1 MTFLIW
7 RLHRAHAIVSA
18 VVIVAVA
25 ALIVPTGTAIANS
38 YHHAVMNCTVNHVGC
53 HGIAFTV
60 FGHNSVFTSLVQDL
74 AMAVPLVF
82 GTLWGAPLVAREFE
96 AGTED
101 FTWTQGVTRRRWVLT
116 NLGWALL
123 AAAAW
128 GGALAALFTWWR
140 GPDNA
145 VDGPVKFIYFD
156 VQGVAPI
163 AYTVFAM
170 ALGIAAGALF
180 RRVVPAITTTL
191 MSSPPCASSRRSTF
205 ARCSPCRRTFHHS
218 RAPRHCPTASA
229 QTSSRAVRRAGPVRI
244 RPGSRACRAWRRTA
258 PRITSPT
265 CPRAASGLFRAS
277 SRGSSWS
284 LRSRS
289 RSSRTGWSRP
299 VRPNGTAIWPPF
311 GRPGGT

>member
-7 RLHRAHAIVSA
+7 RLHRVHAIVSA

-25 ALIVPTGTAIANS
+25 AVIVPSGMAIANS
-38 YHHAVMNCTVNHVGC
+38 YHHAVLNCSVNHAGC
-53 HGIAFTV
+53 GGIAFTV
-60 FGHNSVFTSLVQDL
+60 FGNNSVFTLLVQDL
-74 AMAVPLVF
+74 AMAVPLIF
-82 GTLWGAPLVAREFE
+82 GILWGAPLVAREFE

-101 FTWTQGVTRRRWVLT
+101 FAWTQGVTRRRWVLT

-145 VDGPVKFIYFD
+145 IDGPVKFIYFD

-191 MSSPPCASSRRSTF
+191 VVF
-205 ARCSPCRRTFHHS
+205 A
-218 RAPRHCPTASA
+218 
-229 QTSSRAVRRAGPVRI
+229 AVRIVTALYFRPLFAVTKNVSPLTGPPPLSYSLGQDI
-244 RPGSRACRAWRRTA
+244 LGGTHTAACQTLRCVAA
-258 PRITSPT
+258 HGAYNHIIYL
-265 CPRAASGLFRAS
+265 AASRFWAVQAAESGIYLALTLALAVFTY
-277 SRGSSWS
+277 W
-284 LRSRS
+284 L
-289 RSSRTGWSRP
+289 
-299 VRPNGTAIWPPF
+299 VTA
-311 GRPGGT
+311 REA

>member
-7 RLHRAHAIVSA
+7 RLHRVHAIVSA

-25 ALIVPTGTAIANS
+25 ALIVPTGIAIANS
-38 YHHAVMNCTVNHVGC
+38 YHHAVMNCSLDHVGC
-53 HGIAFTV
+53 GGIGFTV

-82 GTLWGAPLVAREFE
+82 GILWGAPLVAREFE

-101 FTWTQGVTRRRWVLT
+101 FAWTQGVTRRRWVLT

-123 AAAAW
+123 AAAVW
-128 GGALAALFTWWR
+128 GGALAVLFTWWR

-191 MSSPPCASSRRSTF
+191 VVFLAIRIVTALYFRPLFAVSKYVSPG
-205 ARCSPCRRTFHHS
+205 ARGGTP
-218 RAPRHCPTASA
+218 P
-229 QTSSRAVRRAGPVRI
+229 
-244 RPGSRACRAWRRTA
+244 
-258 PRITSPT
+258 
-265 CPRAASGLFRAS
+265 L
-277 SRGSSWS
+277 SWS
-284 LRSRS
+284 LFEDIVSPSREHIIYLPAS
-289 RSSRTGWSRP
+289 RFWP
-299 VRPNGTAIWPPF
+299 VQGAESGIFLVLALAFAIFTYWLVTT
-311 GRPGGT
+311 REA

>member
-7 RLHRAHAIVSA
+7 RLHRVHAIVSA

-25 ALIVPTGTAIANS
+25 ALIVPSGIAIANS
-38 YHHAVMNCTVNHVGC
+38 YHHAVMNCSASHAGC
-53 HGIAFTV
+53 GGIAYTV
-60 FGHNSVFTSLVQDL
+60 FGNNSVFTSLVQDL
-74 AMAVPLVF
+74 AMAFPPVF
-82 GTLWGAPLVAREFE
+82 GILWGAPLVAREFE
-96 AGTED
+96 ASTED
-101 FTWTQGVTRRRWVLT
+101 FAWTQGVTRGRWILT

-123 AAAAW
+123 AAAVW

-191 MSSPPCASSRRSTF
+191 VVF
-205 ARCSPCRRTFHHS
+205 L
-218 RAPRHCPTASA
+218 
-229 QTSSRAVRRAGPVRI
+229 AVRIVTALYF
-244 RPGSRACRAWRRTA
+244 RPLFAVSQYV
-258 PRITSPT
+258 S
-265 CPRAASGLFRAS
+265 PRAHGDTPPL
-277 SRGSSWS
+277 SWS
-284 LRSRS
+284 LFEDLLGPHREHIIYVPASRFWPVQGVES
-289 RSSRTGWSRP
+289 GIFLVLALALAIFTYWS
-299 VRPNGTAIWPPF
+299 VTA
-311 GRPGGT
+311 REA

>member
-1 MTFLIW
+1 
-7 RLHRAHAIVSA
+7 
-18 VVIVAVA
+18 
-25 ALIVPTGTAIANS
+25 
-38 YHHAVMNCTVNHVGC
+38 
-53 HGIAFTV
+53 V
-60 FGHNSVFTSLVQDL
+60 FGNNGVFTSLVQDL
-74 AMAVPLVF
+74 AMAFPLVL
-82 GTLWGAPLVAREFE
+82 GILWGAPLVAGQFE

-101 FTWTQGVTRRRWVLT
+101 FEWTQGVTRRRWVLT

-191 MSSPPCASSRRSTF
+191 VVFPAVRIVTALYLRPLFAVSKNVSPLASTPPLSYSLGADILPGAAGPTTACASPAGGQQDSLACLAAHGYQNHITYLPASRFWPVQGVESGIFLILALALAIFTYWSVT
-205 ARCSPCRRTFHHS
+205 ARE
-218 RAPRHCPTASA
+218 A
-229 QTSSRAVRRAGPVRI
+229 
-244 RPGSRACRAWRRTA
+244 
-258 PRITSPT
+258 
-265 CPRAASGLFRAS
+265 
-277 SRGSSWS
+277 
-284 LRSRS
+284 
-289 RSSRTGWSRP
+289 
-299 VRPNGTAIWPPF
+299 
-311 GRPGGT
+311 

>member
-7 RLHRAHAIVSA
+7 RLHRVHAILSA

-25 ALIVPTGTAIANS
+25 ALMVPTGIAIANS
-38 YHHAVMNCTVNHVGC
+38 YHHAVMNCSVNHVGC
-53 HGIAFTV
+53 GGIAFTV

-82 GTLWGAPLVAREFE
+82 GILWGAPLVAREFE

-101 FTWTQGVTRRRWVLT
+101 FAWTQGITRRRWVLT

-156 VQGVAPI
+156 IQGVAPI

-191 MSSPPCASSRRSTF
+191 VVF
-205 ARCSPCRRTFHHS
+205 A
-218 RAPRHCPTASA
+218 
-229 QTSSRAVRRAGPVRI
+229 AVRIVTALYF
-244 RPGSRACRAWRRTA
+244 RPLFAVSKYV
-258 PRITSPT
+258 SPN
-265 CPRAASGLFRAS
+265 A
-277 SRGSSWS
+277 RGGTPPLSWS
-284 LRSRS
+284 LFEDILGPKREHIIYLPASRF
-289 RSSRTGWSRP
+289 WP
-299 VRPNGTAIWPPF
+299 VQGVESGIFLVLALALAIVTYWLVTT
-311 GRPGGT
+311 REA

>member
-18 VVIVAVA
+18 IVIAAVT
-25 ALIVPTGTAIANS
+25 ALIVPTGIAIANS
-38 YHHAVMNCTVNHVGC
+38 YHHAVMNCSVSHVGC
-53 HGIAFTV
+53 GDISSTV
-60 FGHNSVFTSLVQDL
+60 FGQNGAFTSLVQDL
-74 AMAVPLVF
+74 VMAFPLVL
-82 GTLWGAPLVAREFE
+82 GILWGAPLVPREFE

-101 FTWTQGVTRRRWVLT
+101 FAWTQGVTRRWWVLT

-180 RRVVPAITTTL
+180 RRVVPAIMTTL
-191 MSSPPCASSRRSTF
+191 IVFP
-205 ARCSPCRRTFHHS
+205 
-218 RAPRHCPTASA
+218 
-229 QTSSRAVRRAGPVRI
+229 AVRIIMALFFRPLFAVNQNVPPRAGAGYP
-244 RPGSRACRAWRRTA
+244 PLSW
-258 PRITSPT
+258 
-265 CPRAASGLFRAS
+265 GLFADILSSKTEHVIYLPAS
-277 SRGSSWS
+277 RFWPVQGVESGIFLILALALAIFTYWS
-284 LRSRS
+284 VTTRE
-289 RSSRTGWSRP
+289 T
-299 VRPNGTAIWPPF
+299 
-311 GRPGGT
+311 

>member
-7 RLHRAHAIVSA
+7 RLHRAHGIVSL
-18 VVIVAVA
+18 VVIAAVT
-25 ALIVPTGTAIANS
+25 ALIVPTGIAIVNS
-38 YHHAVMNCTVNHVGC
+38 YHHAVMNCSVNHVGC
-53 HGIAFTV
+53 GDIGTV
-60 FGHNSVFTSLVQDL
+60 VGNKGVFTSLVQDL
-74 AMAVPLVF
+74 AMAFPLVL
-82 GTLWGAPLVAREFE
+82 GILWGAPLVAGQFE

-101 FTWTQGVTRRRWVLT
+101 FEWTQGVTRRQWVLA

-145 VDGPVKFIYFD
+145 VDGPVRFGCFD

-191 MSSPPCASSRRSTF
+191 VVFP
-205 ARCSPCRRTFHHS
+205 
-218 RAPRHCPTASA
+218 
-229 QTSSRAVRRAGPVRI
+229 AVRIVTALYLRPLFAVSKNVSPLAGTP
-244 RPGSRACRAWRRTA
+244 P
-258 PRITSPT
+258 
-265 CPRAASGLFRAS
+265 L
-277 SRGSSWS
+277 SWS
-284 LRSRS
+284 LGADSLAGGAAYTACANVAKEQELSCLAAHGAHEHITYLPASRFWPVQGVES
-289 RSSRTGWSRP
+289 GIFLVLALALAIFTYWSVTTRE
-299 VRPNGTAIWPPF
+299 A
-311 GRPGGT
+311 

>member
-18 VVIVAVA
+18 IVIAAVT
-25 ALIVPTGTAIANS
+25 ALIVPTGIAIANS
-38 YHHAVMNCTVNHVGC
+38 YHHAVMNCSVSHVGC
-53 HGIAFTV
+53 GDISSTV
-60 FGHNSVFTSLVQDL
+60 FGQNGAFTSLVQDL
-74 AMAVPLVF
+74 VMAFPLVL
-82 GTLWGAPLVAREFE
+82 GILWGAPLVPREFE

-101 FTWTQGVTRRRWVLT
+101 FAWTQGVTRRRWVLT

-180 RRVVPAITTTL
+180 RRVVPAIMTTL
-191 MSSPPCASSRRSTF
+191 IVFP
-205 ARCSPCRRTFHHS
+205 
-218 RAPRHCPTASA
+218 
-229 QTSSRAVRRAGPVRI
+229 AVRIIMA
-244 RPGSRACRAWRRTA
+244 
-258 PRITSPT
+258 
-265 CPRAASGLFRAS
+265 LF
-277 SRGSSWS
+277 
-284 LRSRS
+284 
-289 RSSRTGWSRP
+289 
-299 VRPNGTAIWPPF
+299 
-311 GRPGGT
+311 

>member
-7 RLHRAHAIVSA
+7 RLHRVHAIVAAA
-18 VVIVAVA
+18 VIAAVT

-38 YHHAVMNCTVNHVGC
+38 YHHAVMNCSVNHVGC
-53 HGIAFTV
+53 GGIAGIV
-60 FGHNSVFTSLVQDL
+60 FGNNGVFTSLVQDL

-82 GTLWGAPLVAREFE
+82 GILWGAPLVAGQFE

-101 FTWTQGVTRRRWVLT
+101 FAWTQGVTRRRWVLT

-145 VDGPVKFIYFD
+145 VDSPVKFIYFD
-156 VQGVAPI
+156 VQGVTPV

-191 MSSPPCASSRRSTF
+191 VVFPVVRIVMALFFRPLFAVSQNVSP
-205 ARCSPCRRTFHHS
+205 
-218 RAPRHCPTASA
+218 
-229 QTSSRAVRRAGPVRI
+229 RAGAGTP
-244 RPGSRACRAWRRTA
+244 P
-258 PRITSPT
+258 
-265 CPRAASGLFRAS
+265 L
-277 SRGSSWS
+277 SWS
-284 LRSRS
+284 LFADILSSKTEHIIYLPASRFWPVQGVES
-289 RSSRTGWSRP
+289 GIFLVLALSLAIFTYWSVVTRE
-299 VRPNGTAIWPPF
+299 A
-311 GRPGGT
+311 

>member
-7 RLHRAHAIVSA
+7 RLHRGHAIVAA
-18 VVIVAVA
+18 VVIVAVT
-25 ALIVPTGTAIANS
+25 ALIVPTGIAIANS
-38 YHHAVMNCTVNHVGC
+38 YHHAVMNCSVSHVGC
-53 HGIAFTV
+53 GDIAFTV
-60 FGHNSVFTSLVQDL
+60 FGSNSVFTSLVQDL
-74 AMAVPLVF
+74 VMAVPLVL
-82 GTLWGAPLVAREFE
+82 GILWGAPLVAREFE

-101 FTWTQGVTRRRWVLT
+101 FAWTQGVTRCRWVLT

-123 AAAAW
+123 VAAAW

-156 VQGVAPI
+156 VQGVTPI

-191 MSSPPCASSRRSTF
+191 VVFRRRAHRHGALLSPAVRRVEVRVTRTRTGPPRHSPGASSRTY
-205 ARCSPCRRTFHHS
+205 SPQ
-218 RAPRHCPTASA
+218 AAS
-229 QTSSRAVRRAGPVRI
+229 TSS
-244 RPGSRACRAWRRTA
+244 
-258 PRITSPT
+258 T

-277 SRGSSWS
+277 SRGSS
-284 LRSRS
+284 
-289 RSSRTGWSRP
+289 
-299 VRPNGTAIWPPF
+299 
-311 GRPGGT
+311 